1 MEQYERE
8 KTDLTLKEKGRLI
21 QSVYIDEIEL
31 DLDLSDC
38 LSAFLRATN
47 VRERDY
53 HKETEFILDFSE
65 GAQNI

>member
-8 KTDLTLKEKGRLI
+8 KSDLTISEKGRLI

-31 DLDLSDC
+31 DIDLSDC
-38 LSAFLRATN
+38 LSAFLQATN

-65 GAQNI
+65 GAKHI